1 MKLLVSTVA
10 PYPWVKLNKQN
21 LPVEKGEFMEA
32 AFISTISRENR
43 SIIGVAP
50 ADSTT
55 FHRVEVPTK
64 KRSNMLAAVPFVLED
79 SLSEEIDQLH
89 FTVMNWKPNGSAEV
103 AVISRSV
110 LESWLEVFHK
120 AGVKLDAIIPE
131 HLLLPIHPD
140 SNASLIKK
148 ADGHYVIKT
157 GEYRSFSC
165 DQDAFEYWWQDEANR
180 LLNIAVND
188 KELAAK
194 MIASG
199 GKHLSHWAI
208 GDDFRA
214 WCEHVPAALNAMP
227 SLLHGDFEPEHL
239 KPGSSWLNIAAILA
253 ICALLL
259 VGGSQWV
266 EARNLQQRYDANQQ
280 AIRTLFDGAFPEQE
294 YLNLPRQQIASLLS
308 ISEDDPANEM
318 FQYLL
323 EVASSATGAGRAK
336 LEEVNYRDQQLQIG
350 VTAPNFSALEQL
362 ATTISDLD
370 GLQAVLVSSGARD
383 QRVTGQIKIVAIGTP

>member
-21 LPVEKGEFMEA
+21 LPVEKGQFIEA
-32 AFISTISRENR
+32 AFIRTIPRDVHSV
-43 SIIGVAP
+43 IGVAP

-55 FHRVEVPTK
+55 FHQVEVPTK

-89 FTVMNWKPNGSAEV
+89 FTVIHWKPDEPAQV
-103 AVISRSV
+103 AVISRPV
-110 LESWLEVFHK
+110 LESWLAVFHS

-131 HLLLPIHPD
+131 QLLLPIHPD
-140 SNASLIKK
+140 SNVSLIKK

-157 GEYRSFSC
+157 GVYRSFSC
-165 DQDAFEYWWQDEANR
+165 DQDAFDYWWQDEANR

-188 KELAAK
+188 KELAAEL
-194 MIASG
+194 IASG
-199 GKHLSHWAI
+199 GEHLSHWAI

-214 WCEHVPAALNAMP
+214 WCEHAPAALNSMP

-239 KPGSSWLNIAAILA
+239 KPGSSWLSIAVAVA

-259 VGGSQWV
+259 MGGSQWV
-266 EARNLQQRYDANQQ
+266 EARKLQQRYDANQQ
-280 AIRTLFDGAFPEQE
+280 SIRTLFDETFPEQE

-308 ISEDDPANEM
+308 ISEDSSTNEM

-323 EVASSATGAGRAK
+323 EVVSSATGASRAL

-350 VTAPNFSALEQL
+350 VSAPNFSALEQL
-362 ATTISDLD
+362 TAKINEME

-383 QRVTGQIKIVAIGTP
+383 QQVTGQIKVVAGGKL